1 MTSDGPFTVICL
13 QELKI
18 ANHNHWKSDPY
29 PTLISTIHESPCIE
43 LCVCARVCVCVCEI
57 ISNVTFVELWYETS
71 SFTVMV
77 SQTLGLVEKVFD
89 RICEDVTGGSRK
101 LHKKTIIIYAISNN
115 SGAKSKGPKY
125 STLVMQISELRG
137 SLKILARRTEW
148 GRSRKTLMTVE

>member
-1 MTSDGPFTVICL
+1 MFTRIKNCEP
-13 QELKI
+13 QPLKI
-18 ANHNHWKSDPY
+18 WPISYIDIHNSRI
-29 PTLISTIHESPCIE
+29 TLYRA
-43 LCVCARVCVCVCEI
+43 VCECVCVCEI
-57 ISNVTFVELWYETS
+57 ISNATFVELWYETS

-77 SQTLGLVEKVFD
+77 SQMLGLVEKVFD